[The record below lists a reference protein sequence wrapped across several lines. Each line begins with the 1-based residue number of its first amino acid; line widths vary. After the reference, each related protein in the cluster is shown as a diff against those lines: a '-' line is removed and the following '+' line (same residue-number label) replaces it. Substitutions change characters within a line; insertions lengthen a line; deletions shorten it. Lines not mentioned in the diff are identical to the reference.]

1 MRRAWAKLGG
11 QLGLACI
18 GIGLLLIGLA
28 WNGAA
33 GVDFV
38 QGQIPYLLSGGF
50 MGLSLVFIGIGLVIV
65 ENSRKDRSKL
75 QAELQDLNTA
85 ITRLAAAIS
94 AGSGTNGSTRTTTS
108 APPVPTALDRVV
120 LGRTSYHRPDCRLA
134 EGKELVEST
143 MEAAEAEGLTP
154 CRICVPDSSS
164 AQIGLA

>member
-33 GVDFV
+33 VDFV

-50 MGLSLVFIGIGLVIV
+50 MGLSLVLVGVGLVIV

-75 QAELQDLNTA
+75 QAELQELNTA
-85 ITRLAAAIS
+85 IARLAAAIS
-94 AGSGTNGSTRTTTS
+94 AGSGTNGSTRTS
-108 APPVPTALDRVV
+108 AP
-120 LGRTSYHRPDCRLA
+120 
-134 EGKELVEST
+134 
-143 MEAAEAEGLTP
+143 
-154 CRICVPDSSS
+154 
-164 AQIGLA
+164 AQSPQAS